1 MKRILMYICVVLIL
15 VIPAS
20 AISGPVSTGGLTFTE
35 QTGAFVFTGAS
46 GTGTAADPI
55 KLYEDVSGLDVTM
68 SIRGFNNEDFENVGS
83 FSAGIYIQKYIT
95 NKTGQSWT
103 FYDLELQ
110 QIVGTASGEGDG
122 LSFGQGYSAA
132 RPFTSNFFTNV
143 DEEIEVRDYV
153 NFSGGTVLNGQELIL
168 SFVIT
173 DNSPNDL
180 FYLRQRPNYQPGQ
193 VPEPLTMLLLGLGL
207 TGLAGLRRRFE
218 K

>member
-1 MKRILMYICVVLIL
+1 MKRILTYICAVLIL

-20 AISGPVSTGGLTFTE
+20 AISGPVTTGGLTFTE
-35 QTGAFVFTGAS
+35 QTGAFVLNSAS

-55 KLYEDVSGLDVTM
+55 KLYETVVGLDVTM
-68 SIRGFNNEDFENVGS
+68 SITGFNTIGDPSAGPFT
-83 FSAGIYIQKYIT
+83 AGIYIQKYVT
-95 NKTGQSWT
+95 NMTGQSWS

-110 QIVGTASGEGDG
+110 QTLGVASGEGDG
-122 LSFGQGYSAA
+122 LSFGQSWGAA
-132 RPFTSNFFTNV
+132 RPFTSNFFLNV

-153 NFSGGTVLNGQELIL
+153 NFSGGTVLNGQELLL

-173 DNSPNDL
+173 DNSPESL

-193 VPEPLTMLLLGLGL
+193 VPEPATMLLMGLGL
-207 TGLAGLRRRFE
+207 LGLAGLRRR